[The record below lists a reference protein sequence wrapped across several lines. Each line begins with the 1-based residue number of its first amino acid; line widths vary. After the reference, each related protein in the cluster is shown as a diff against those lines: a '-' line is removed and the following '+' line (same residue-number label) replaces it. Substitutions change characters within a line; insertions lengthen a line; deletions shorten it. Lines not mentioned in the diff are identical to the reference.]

1 MAQKTLVEIMTS
13 MAVHVNG
20 EATAPTTGDS
30 EYLLWAEA
38 VNQTQFEWAETD
50 YNWPQLRKTL
60 NTTILVSGTSI
71 GLPSDFRKLDG
82 YPTFGGVEFPE
93 VRIEE
98 VFRFSETDAFV
109 TVDYNANYLSVSP
122 ARASTEAVSVRY
134 YSRPTSLATTTSVS
148 LCPSDNYLV
157 YGATA
162 KILFSRD
169 DAKYSNFEDKANTII
184 QQLIG
189 ADVHEGE
196 QLDTRVKSKGEMS
209 GFTLGV
215 N

>member
-1 MAQKTLVEIMTS
+1 MAI
-13 MAVHVNG
+13 HVNG
-20 EATAPTTGDS
+20 EAVAPTAGDS

-38 VNQTQFEWAETD
+38 VNQTQSEWADTD
-50 YNWPQLRKTL
+50 YNWPQLRKVL

-82 YPTFGGVEFPE
+82 FPTFEGIEFPE

-98 VFRFSETDAFV
+98 ANRFLPTAAFV
-109 TVDYNANYLSVSP
+109 TVDYNGNYLSAHP
-122 ARASTEAVSVRY
+122 ARTSTEAVSVRY
-134 YSRPTSLATTTSVS
+134 FSRPTSLATTTSIS

-157 YGATA
+157 FGATS

-169 DAKYSNFEDKANTII
+169 DAKYSSFDDKAQTIM
-184 QQLIG
+184 QQMIG
-189 ADVHEGE
+189 SDVHEGE
-196 QLDTRVKSKGEMS
+196 QMDTRVKGRSELS